1 VAAAGNRE
9 DLLGVLRNPEHEW
22 ERPTVPAANVR
33 AEVERRIGPTA
44 EPLTLLGGGLKN
56 LNVRVGQEHV
66 LRIHRDGTTDVAKE
80 AALLRWPWR
89 SFVVPPLLA
98 AGDDYLLL
106 GHVAHERVPD
116 DAAAGAAVG
125 RALAEIH
132 ARSYPTAGFLDAEL
146 AVREPFGDSVTPF
159 YDFAWSCGR
168 VCERA
173 LGAELAGRVY
183 ALLDAQLEALQA
195 HSGAPVRIHSDFKVS
210 NLHWTADGQ
219 LLVLD
224 WESSYAGTRLCD
236 LAQLMRWSPPAPFV
250 DAFVAEYRSHGGE
263 LPDDWQ
269 HWAALLDLCNLVGA
283 LDGNRDSQRVR
294 DLCRRIEETVA
305 EN

>member
-1 VAAAGNRE
+1 LDE
-9 DLLGVLRNPEHEW
+9 LRNPEREW
-22 ERPTVPAANVR
+22 ERASVPAATLR
-33 AEVERRIGPTA
+33 AEVERRLGPTT
-44 EPLTLLGGGLKN
+44 EPLALLGGGLKN
-56 LNVRVGQEHV
+56 LNVRVGHERV

-98 AGDDYLLL
+98 TGDDYLLL
-106 GHVAHERVPD
+106 GHVAHEPVPD

-132 ARSYPTAGFLDAEL
+132 ALLYPTAGFLDAAL
-146 AVREPFGDSVTPF
+146 AIAVPFGDSVTPF

-168 VCERA
+168 RCERA

-195 HSGAPVRIHSDFKVS
+195 HSGPPVRIHSDFKVS
-210 NLHWTADGQ
+210 NLHWTASGQ

-224 WESSYAGTRLCD
+224 WEGCWAGTRLCD
-236 LAQLMRWSPPAPFV
+236 LAQLMRWNPPAPFV
-250 DAFVAEYRSHGGE
+250 DAFVAAYRGDGGE
-263 LPDDWQ
+263 LPERWQ
-269 HWAALLDLCNLVGA
+269 HWAALLDLCNLVGL
-283 LDGNRDSQRVR
+283 LDGTGDSQRGR
-294 DLCRRIEETVA
+294 DLRRRIEETVA
-305 EN
+305 ES